1 MMVAMI
7 SDVVA
12 WRNDKNWVAVN
23 VEFKENKK
31 LFFLQLFI
39 VQSAFM

>member
-7 SDVVA
+7 SDVA
-12 WRNDKNWVAVN
+12 WRNDKNWVAVY